1 MWRTLLRI
9 INGKSL
15 ASVLVYDPSMSFPIF
30 TFNNVFI
37 PLSNICTHSYGKQGK
52 GKTITLKMA
61 LNCVKLTF
69 DEKRCLDLSLKELS
83 TVPKCIEKMCN
94 VEELNLSRN
103 HIKKIPDFINL
114 FTAMRA
120 LDLHSNYVSIIEN
133 SLSQTGKIVLDS
145 KCYKHLDIKETQ
157 FMFMYILKP

>member
-1 MWRTLLRI
+1 MWRILLRF

-15 ASVLVYDPSMSFPIF
+15 ASVLVYDLNMSCPRF
-30 TFNNVFI
+30 TLHVMCLFFF
-37 PLSNICTHSYGKQGK
+37 LQGK

-61 LNCVKLTF
+61 LNCIKLTF
-69 DEKRCLDLSLKELS
+69 DEKRCLDLSLKEIS

-114 FTAMRA
+114 FTAMRT
-120 LDLHSNYVSIIEN
+120 LDLHSNYVSIICN
-133 SLSQTGKIVLDS
+133 YFFLNRVNCLSLPFFS
-145 KCYKHLDIKETQ
+145 ET
-157 FMFMYILKP
+157 IASS

>member
-1 MWRTLLRI
+1 MVRVLTVSSEIIRMWPF
-9 INGKSL
+9 
-15 ASVLVYDPSMSFPIF
+15 LV

-37 PLSNICTHSYGKQGK
+37 PLSALCPSSKGKQGK

-61 LNCVKLTF
+61 LNCIQLTF

-103 HIKKIPDFINL
+103 LLKKIPDFINL
-114 FTAMRA
+114 FTAMRT
-120 LDLHSNYVSIIEN
+120 LDLHSNYVCMIWNTFCLEGKW
-133 SLSQTGKIVLDS
+133 SLTPSATSNFTLK
-145 KCYKHLDIKETQ
+145 KHTQ
-157 FMFMYILKP
+157 FTCTHKSMCY